1 MSTVKLNDSVGNA
14 NGTTVEILP
23 DGLARRFAHITL
35 GVALMATLV
44 AGIGVQAEAQAS
56 SLTKVALDA
65 SGNPIT
71 GPIKAGDTINY
82 VLSYKG
88 AGPIS
93 ITDTPA
99 PQLGYVGSSL
109 KMPPGWTKNPS
120 VEFGGPGGNT
130 PTTFTGNFANLSSVS
145 AVLALSATG
154 SPSSGGDGWLPVIVG
169 SKVYGFNHGVPNVN
183 IAGAKVDCWDKATLN
198 SCSPFS
204 SPALKDGSGN
214 LLHTGGFVDAAIRS
228 TKVYYSAARRNGA
241 NSEIGVACFDTANFV
256 NGSTNFCGFT
266 VWQSSTVAS
275 ASGFPAIAPG
285 SALRSFVYHSGLVE
299 QPASDN
305 LWAVV
310 ANASPIGAGTA
321 WQNLSLMC
329 RTIAGAPCVGVTDQD
344 LGKFNVAV
352 ATSYD
357 QVLSFD
363 PQANRLWAMVDR
375 TTMTCRQLSNPSLV
389 CAGFN
394 NSANKTMTVTTGSG
408 AFATPTGACS
418 SWANVAFNCYK
429 VDGSLDPAMTTL
441 LTGGIFGNI
450 LGTPLVLGTK
460 WYFPMG
466 KYNGSSWTTDGAV
479 CLDATTVTHCSGFG
493 TAGKMQNPSS
503 MINYGYM
510 ADPADP
516 ACLVGLGDKGIPFK
530 FNAAT
535 GGSGC
540 GAGSSVTVEPG
551 LNFCDNKPHTVTW
564 DKATFSP
571 ASTGFSQIKVK
582 NSATNVVVATIPV
595 TAALSYDFSSIGYG
609 ANPKLTLEFVSSG
622 SGSNA
627 PTVNVSWKADVDA
640 QVCMAF
646 TVASCPAGG
655 GAVSNK
661 AATQGNQSA
670 AASAM
675 SADVSCGVTTTTA
688 TSTTTTTRTT
698 ATTTTTP
705 TVSTTI
711 PTSTTIKGG
720 GTTTTIKSEGTT
732 TTAAVTIAPTL
743 PPPPVSITV
752 APTLA
757 PPPPTSPVQVESNPD
772 LPFVV
777 LSGNQLPFTG

>member
-1 MSTVKLNDSVGNA
+1 MANVNLNESVVKISATKTRVSSN
-14 NGTTVEILP
+14 
-23 DGLARRFAHITL
+23 GLASRCAHITM
-35 GVALMATLV
+35 GVALLATV
-44 AGIGVQAEAQAS
+44 AVGVGIPAEAQAS
-56 SLTKVALDA
+56 SLTKVAVDA

-71 GPIKAGDTINY
+71 GPVKVGDTVNY

-99 PQLGYVGSSL
+99 PQLGYVGGSL

-120 VEFGGPGGNT
+120 VEFGGSGGNT

-145 AVLALSATG
+145 AVLASSATG

-183 IAGAKVDCWDKATLN
+183 IAAAKVDCWDKATLN

-214 LLHTGGFVDAAIRS
+214 LLHTGGFVDAAIRG
-228 TKVYYSAARRNGA
+228 TKVYYAAARRNGA

-256 NGSTNFCGFT
+256 NGATNFCGFT

-275 ASGFPAIAPG
+275 ASGFPAVAPG

-310 ANASPIGAGTA
+310 ANASPVGTGTA

-329 RTIAGAPCVGVTDQD
+329 RTIAGAPCAGVTDQD

-352 ATSYD
+352 ASSYSL
-357 QVLSFD
+357 VLSFD
-363 PQANRLWAMVDR
+363 PQAKRLWALLDR

-394 NSANKTMTVTTGSG
+394 NSATKTMTVTTASVSI
-408 AFATPTGACS
+408 ATPTGACS
-418 SWANVAFNCYK
+418 SWANIAFSCYK
-429 VDGSLDPAMTTL
+429 VDGSADPAMATL
-441 LTGGIFGNI
+441 LTGGVFGNI
-450 LGTPLVLGTK
+450 LGTTLIIGTK

-466 KYNGSSWTTDGAV
+466 KFNGSSWTADGAV
-479 CLDATTVTHCSGFG
+479 CVDATTIAHCSGFG
-493 TAGKMQNPSS
+493 TAGKMQNSS
-503 MINYGYM
+503 VLINYGFM
-510 ADPADP
+510 ADPVDQS
-516 ACLVGLGDKGIPFK
+516 CMYGLGDKGIPFK
-530 FNAAT
+530 FSAAT

-551 LNFCDNKPHTVTW
+551 LNFCDNKPHVVTW

-571 ASTGFSQIKVK
+571 ASTGFTQIKVK
-582 NSATNVVVATIPV
+582 NSSTNAVVATIPV
-595 TAALSYDFSSIGYG
+595 TAALSYDLSSIGYG

-655 GAVSNK
+655 GSISNK
-661 AATQGNQSA
+661 GTTQGNQSVA
-670 AASAM
+670 AASV
-675 SADVSCGVTTTTA
+675 SADVSCGSITTT
-688 TSTTTTTRTT
+688 ST
-698 ATTTTTP
+698 ATTTTTIEK
-705 TVSTTI
+705 STTTTTGT
-711 PTSTTIKGG
+711 TSTTIKGG
-720 GTTTTIKSEGTT
+720 VTSTTIKGEGATTTTV
-732 TTAAVTIAPTL
+732 VTIPPTL

-757 PPPPTSPVQVESNPD
+757 PPPPTSPVQIESNPD

-777 LSGNQLPFTG
+777 LSGSQLPFTG